1 MLLSFSRGKNVKKIL
16 LSALFLLIF
25 QPIAHAQELTREW
38 LAQNVGLPHEETDA
52 QTGRVLQT
60 GKSAPQRT
68 VSPQKVAAPRA
79 VKTTVRQGRVSRGFA
94 GGVQRNNPATARTVQ
109 KSVAQ
114 KRPVADNARKG
125 KSSANGLSGAD
136 DDTAKIE
143 AYLARRPDLL
153 PDVPEKRD

>member
-1 MLLSFSRGKNVKKIL
+1 MKKIL
-16 LSALFLLIF
+16 LPALFLLIF
-25 QPIAHAQELTREW
+25 QHASHAQELTREW
-38 LAQNVGLPHEETDA
+38 LVQNVGLPHEET
-52 QTGRVLQT
+52 GRSLQT

-68 VSPQKVAAPRA
+68 ASPQKVAAPRA

-125 KSSANGLSGAD
+125 KSSANGLNGAD

>member
-1 MLLSFSRGKNVKKIL
+1 MKKIL
-16 LSALFLLIF
+16 LPALFLLIF

-38 LAQNVGLPHEETDA
+38 LAKNVGLPHEET
-52 QTGRVLQT
+52 GRSLQT

-68 VSPQKVAAPRA
+68 ASPQKVAAPRA

-125 KSSANGLSGAD
+125 KSSANGLNGAD

>member
-1 MLLSFSRGKNVKKIL
+1 MKKIL
-16 LSALFLLIF
+16 LPALFLLIF
-25 QPIAHAQELTREW
+25 QHASHAQELTREW
-38 LAQNVGLPHEETDA
+38 LAQNVGLPHEET
-52 QTGRVLQT
+52 GRSLQT

-68 VSPQKVAAPRA
+68 ASPQKVAAPRA

-125 KSSANGLSGAD
+125 KSSAGGLSGAD

>member
-38 LAQNVGLPHEETDA
+38 LAKNVGLPHEET
-52 QTGRVLQT
+52 GRSLQT

-68 VSPQKVAAPRA
+68 ASPQKVAAPRA

>member
-38 LAQNVGLPHEETDA
+38 LAKNVGLPHEET
-52 QTGRVLQT
+52 GRSLQT

-68 VSPQKVAAPRA
+68 ASPQKVAAPRA

-125 KSSANGLSGAD
+125 KSSAGGLSGAD

>member
-1 MLLSFSRGKNVKKIL
+1 MKKIL

-38 LAQNVGLPHEETDA
+38 LAKNVGLPHEETDA
-52 QTGRVLQT
+52 QTG
-60 GKSAPQRT
+60 KSAPQRT
-68 VSPQKVAAPRA
+68 ASPQKVAAPRA
-79 VKTTVRQGRVSRGFA
+79 VKTTVRQGRVSRGFV
-94 GGVQRNNPATARTVQ
+94 GGTKRINPATARTVQ

>member
-38 LAQNVGLPHEETDA
+38 LAKNVGLPHEET
-52 QTGRVLQT
+52 GRSLQT

-68 VSPQKVAAPRA
+68 SSPQKVAAPCA
-79 VKTTVRQGRVSRGFA
+79 VKTTVRQGRVFRGFA

-125 KSSANGLSGAD
+125 KSSANGLNGAD

>member
-1 MLLSFSRGKNVKKIL
+1 MKKIL

-38 LAQNVGLPHEETDA
+38 LAKNVGLPHEET
-52 QTGRVLQT
+52 GRSLQT

-68 VSPQKVAAPRA
+68 SSPQKVAAPRA
-79 VKTTVRQGRVSRGFA
+79 VKTTVRQGRVFRGFA
-94 GGVQRNNPATARTVQ
+94 GGVQRNNPAAARTVQ

-125 KSSANGLSGAD
+125 KSSANGLNGAD

>member
-38 LAQNVGLPHEETDA
+38 LAKNVGLPHEETDA
-52 QTGRVLQT
+52 QTGRSLQT
-60 GKSAPQRT
+60 GKSA
-68 VSPQKVAAPRA
+68 PQKVAAPRA

-125 KSSANGLSGAD
+125 KSSANGLNGAD

>member
-1 MLLSFSRGKNVKKIL
+1 MKKIL

-38 LAQNVGLPHEETDA
+38 LAKNVGLPHEET
-52 QTGRVLQT
+52 GRSLQT

-68 VSPQKVAAPRA
+68 ASPQKVAAPRA

-125 KSSANGLSGAD
+125 KSSANGLNGAD

>member
-16 LSALFLLIF
+16 LPALFLLIF
-25 QPIAHAQELTREW
+25 QHASHAQELTREW
-38 LAQNVGLPHEETDA
+38 LAQNVGLPHEET
-52 QTGRVLQT
+52 GRSLQT

-68 VSPQKVAAPRA
+68 ASPQKVAAPRA

-125 KSSANGLSGAD
+125 KSSAGGLSGAD

>member
-16 LSALFLLIF
+16 LPALFLLIF

-38 LAQNVGLPHEETDA
+38 LAKNVGLPHEET
-52 QTGRVLQT
+52 GRSLQT

-68 VSPQKVAAPRA
+68 ASPQKVAAPRA

-125 KSSANGLSGAD
+125 KSSANGLNGAD